1 MDLLAVAVALA
12 VIIGVT
18 VVPVMIAAKWA
29 RARRNGF
36 LAALAAVVLA
46 TLVAQA
52 AVSLLE
58 PPWLAL
64 GVAAVGGFL
73 VYAWVLGT
81 TFVTAIGVAVVA
93 LVLQVVIVAGLVAL
107 GLEWPGATG
116 AGVSI

>member
-1 MDLLAVAVALA
+1 LDLVAVAIALA
-12 VIIGVT
+12 VIIAVT
-18 VVPVMIAAKWA
+18 VVPVMVAAKWA

-36 LAALAAVVLA
+36 FAALAAVVLA

-52 AVSLLE
+52 AMSLIE

-64 GVAAVGGFL
+64 AVAAVGGFL

-93 LVLQVVIVAGLVAL
+93 LVLQIVITAGLVAL

-116 AGVSI
+116 IGVAI